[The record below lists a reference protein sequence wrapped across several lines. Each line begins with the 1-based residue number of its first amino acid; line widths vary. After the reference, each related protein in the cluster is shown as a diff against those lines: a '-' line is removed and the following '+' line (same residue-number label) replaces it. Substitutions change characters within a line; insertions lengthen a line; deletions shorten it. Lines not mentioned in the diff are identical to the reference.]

1 MFIAMNRFKVIKG
14 EAKAFENVCLS
25 RDTHLHSVP
34 GLIAFHLLRAPDQD
48 DHALHLLE
56 NDANDVDVLFTDV
69 RMPGA
74 MSGLDLARVAKRN
87 WPGLRV
93 IVTSGYFAGDFPS
106 AEFLRKPWSA
116 SELVSRVAEAAA

>member
-1 MFIAMNRFKVIKG
+1 MATCVLIVDDEPAVRALATDILSDAGFDTIAAADAN
-14 EAKAFENVCLS
+14 
-25 RDTHLHSVP
+25 
-34 GLIAFHLLRAPDQD
+34 Q
-48 DHALHLLE
+48 ALHLLE
-56 NDANDVDVLFTDV
+56 NDANNVDVLFTDV
-69 RMPGA
+69 RMPGG

-116 SELVSRVAEAAA
+116 SELVSRVAQAVA